1 MERLQSPAINYLENS
16 DVNNNPP
23 KTPSKAW
30 SPVQVSLL
38 SKVLNGEKPNE
49 EEMAAARK
57 MAERAVAQQ
66 KKAVPPTK

>member
-1 MERLQSPAINYLENS
+1 MNDN
-16 DVNNNPP
+16 
-23 KTPSKAW
+23 PSKAPSNAW
-30 SPVQVSLL
+30 TPVELSLL